1 MDPMIPYQS
10 YNKIIVNFSF
20 SGVSFKYLSR
30 LLRSTVEIYYIQA

>member
-10 YNKIIVNFSF
+10 YNKIIVSFSF